1 MKKVLVLLVGLG
13 LVISCDKEEALDD
26 SPSTFE
32 TTSIMALIESGNND
46 ASRDVNRPGS
56 VLDFINTIEITA
68 DHVGTIGAPYEVS
81 EEYTMVDDGSGA
93 SGFVLEDVALGRNKF
108 EAYAMS
114 YQQDPTQEYKWVTG
128 EADTPWEWID
138 AQRGRHPNVNF
149 YDDDNALQD
158 IYENPVALQNVVNFD
173 MQAESGR
180 LIVGVK
186 LSDEIR
192 NTFYSNYVYVQ
203 HQVTYADGSV
213 SGWSGLSEF
222 NNAHIDDLLTFYFSD
237 NEKSITDACVNFRFV
252 VCDSV
257 YPGVETN
264 EFYREICIENGKS
277 IGCVY
282 EITGDA
288 VVENIT
294 NFNFS
299 FDWEEVDCAPCPS
312 NNYVTTVPN
321 YFRVQQEM
329 LNLCEKEVGS
339 VHNIEDT
346 LGLIEAGQYSVQLV
360 MNGNATFSDVL
371 MVKNGTTTDLG
382 VSWTLNGTSNGGFT
396 IPANTVSLVKLGD
409 NTDVTNFV
417 VGSTS
422 GPDFTTGSIAACN

>member
-93 SGFVLEDVALGRNKF
+93 SGFVLEDVALGMNEFK
-108 EAYAMS
+108 AYAKS
-114 YQQDPTQEYKWVTG
+114 YNQISTEEYLWIDDQ
-128 EADTPWEWID
+128 ADMPWEWID

-149 YDDDNALQD
+149 YDNDNSPQF
-158 IYENPVALQNVVNFD
+158 IKENPTAGENVVNFD

-192 NTFYSNYVYVQ
+192 NTFFSNFVYVQ
-203 HQVTYADGSV
+203 HQVKYADGSL
-213 SGWSGLSEF
+213 SGWSGMTQF
-222 NNAHIDDLLTFYFSD
+222 NDLQKDKLLTFYFSD
-237 NEKSITDACVNFRFV
+237 NDKSITGACVEFKFTI
-252 VCDSV
+252 CDRISG
-257 YPGVETN
+257 PTN
-264 EFYREICIENGKS
+264 TFFREICIDNGKS

-282 EITGDA
+282 EVTGDA
-288 VVENIT
+288 VVEDIT
-294 NFNFS
+294 NFNFT
-299 FDWEEVDCAPCPS
+299 FNWEEVDCAPCPS
-312 NNYVTTVPN
+312 NNYVTTVPR
-321 YFRVQQEM
+321 YAYVQQEM
-329 LNLCEKEVGS
+329 LTLCGTEVGS
-339 VHNIEDT
+339 VNGITTVMPE
-346 LGLIEAGQYSVQLV
+346 LIVSGEYNVQLV
-360 MNGNATFSDVL
+360 MNVDGTTSDVL
-371 MVKNGTTTDLG
+371 LVSNGTSTDQS
-382 VSWTLNGTSNGGFT
+382 VTWTLNGTSNGGFT

-409 NTDVTNFV
+409 NTHVTNFV

-422 GPDFTTGSIAACN
+422 GADFTTGSITGCN

>member
-13 LVISCDKEEALDD
+13 LVISCDKEESLDD

-81 EEYTMVDDGSGA
+81 KEYTMVDDGRGA
-93 SGFVLEDVALGRNKF
+93 SGFVLEDVALGENEFK
-108 EAYAMS
+108 ATAKS
-114 YQQDPTQEYKWVTG
+114 YQQDPTEEYLWI
-128 EADTPWEWID
+128 EDQADMPWEWID

-149 YDDDNALQD
+149 YDNDNTPQL
-158 IYENPVALQNVVNFD
+158 IKENPAAGENVVNFD

-192 NTFYSNYVYVQ
+192 NTFFSNFVYVQ
-203 HQVTYADGSV
+203 HQVKYADGSL
-213 SGWSGLSEF
+213 SGWSGMTQF
-222 NNAHIDDLLTFYFSD
+222 NDLQKDKLLTFYFSD
-237 NEKSITDACVNFRFV
+237 NDKSISGACVEFKFTI
-252 VCDSV
+252 CDRISG
-257 YPGVETN
+257 PTN
-264 EFYREICIENGKS
+264 TFFREICIDNGKS

-282 EITGDA
+282 EVTGDA

-294 NFNFS
+294 NFNFT
-299 FDWEEVDCAPCPS
+299 FNWEEVDCAPCPS
-312 NNYVTTVPN
+312 NNYVTTVPR
-321 YFRVQQEM
+321 YAYVQQEM
-329 LNLCEKEVGS
+329 LTLCGTEVGS
-339 VHNIEDT
+339 VHGITTVIPE
-346 LGLIEAGQYSVQLV
+346 LIVSGEYNVQLV
-360 MNGNATFSDVL
+360 MNVDGTTSDVL
-371 MVKNGTTTDLG
+371 LVSNGTSTDQS
-382 VSWTLNGTSNGGFT
+382 VAWTLNGTSNGGFT

-422 GPDFTTGSIAACN
+422 GDDFTTGAITGCN

>member
-81 EEYTMVDDGSGA
+81 KEYTMVDDGRGA
-93 SGFVLEDVALGRNKF
+93 SGFVLEDVALGENEFK
-108 EAYAMS
+108 ATAKS
-114 YQQDPTQEYKWVTG
+114 YQQDPTEEYLWI
-128 EADTPWEWID
+128 EDQADMPWEWID

-149 YDDDNALQD
+149 YDNDNTPQF
-158 IYENPVALQNVVNFD
+158 IKENPAAGENVVNFD

-192 NTFYSNYVYVQ
+192 NTFFSNFVYVQ
-203 HQVTYADGSV
+203 HQVKYADGSL
-213 SGWSGLSEF
+213 SGWSGMTQF
-222 NNAHIDDLLTFYFSD
+222 NDLQKDKLLTFYFSD
-237 NEKSITDACVNFRFV
+237 NDKSISGACVEFKFTI
-252 VCDSV
+252 CDRISG
-257 YPGVETN
+257 PTN
-264 EFYREICIENGKS
+264 TFFREICIDNGKS

-282 EITGDA
+282 EVTGDA

-294 NFNFS
+294 NFNFT
-299 FDWEEVDCAPCPS
+299 FNWEEVDCAPCPS
-312 NNYVTTVPN
+312 NNYVTTVPR
-321 YFRVQQEM
+321 YAYVQQEM
-329 LNLCEKEVGS
+329 LTLCGTEVGS
-339 VHNIEDT
+339 VHGITTVIPE
-346 LGLIEAGQYSVQLV
+346 LIVSGEYNVQLV
-360 MNGNATFSDVL
+360 MNVDGTTSDVL
-371 MVKNGTTTDLG
+371 LVSNGTSTDQS
-382 VSWTLNGTSNGGFT
+382 VAWTLNGTSNGGFT

-422 GPDFTTGSIAACN
+422 GDDFTTGAITGCN

>member
-26 SPSTFE
+26 SSSTFK

-68 DHVGTIGAPYEVS
+68 DHVETIGAAYKVS
-81 EEYTMVDDGSGA
+81 EVFTMVDDGTGA

-108 EAYAMS
+108 EATAKS
-114 YQQDPTQEYKWVTG
+114 YNQTPAEEYIWQTD
-128 EADTPWEWID
+128 EADKPWEWID

-149 YDDDNALQD
+149 YDNNNALQD
-158 IYENPVALQNVVNFD
+158 IYENPVAPQNVVNFD

-192 NTFYSNYVYVQ
+192 NTFYSNFVYVQ
-203 HQVTYADGSV
+203 HQVTYADNTKSN
-213 SGWSGLSEF
+213 WSGMAEF
-222 NNAHIDDLLTFYFSD
+222 NSAHIDDLLTFYFSD
-237 NEKSITDACVNFRFV
+237 NKKSIDGACVEFRFV

-257 YPGVETN
+257 SPGIQTN
-264 EFYREICIENGKS
+264 EFFRSICIENGKS

-294 NFNFS
+294 NFNFT
-299 FDWEEVDCAPCPS
+299 FNWEEVDCAPCPS

-329 LNLCEKEVGS
+329 LNLCGTEVGS

-346 LGLIEAGQYSVQLV
+346 LGLIEPGQYSVQLV
-360 MNGNATFSDVL
+360 MNGDATFSDVL
-371 MVKNGTTTDLG
+371 MVKNGTNTDLG
-382 VSWTLNGTSNGGFT
+382 VSWTLNGISNGGFT
-396 IPANTVSLVKLGD
+396 IPKDTVSLVKLGD

-422 GPDFTTGSIAACN
+422 GDDFTTGAITGCN

>member
-13 LVISCDKEEALDD
+13 LVISCDKEESLDD

-93 SGFVLEDVALGRNKF
+93 SGFVLEDVALGMNEFK
-108 EAYAMS
+108 AYAKS
-114 YQQDPTQEYKWVTG
+114 YNQISTEEYLWIDDQ
-128 EADTPWEWID
+128 ADMPWEWID

-149 YDDDNALQD
+149 YDNDNTPQF
-158 IYENPVALQNVVNFD
+158 IKENPAAGENVVNFD

-192 NTFYSNYVYVQ
+192 NTFFSNFVYVQ
-203 HQVTYADGSV
+203 HQVKYADGSL
-213 SGWSGLSEF
+213 SGWSGMTQF
-222 NNAHIDDLLTFYFSD
+222 NDLQKDKLLTFYFSD
-237 NEKSITDACVNFRFV
+237 NDKSISGACVEFKFTI
-252 VCDSV
+252 CDRISG
-257 YPGVETN
+257 PTN
-264 EFYREICIENGKS
+264 TFFREICIDNGKS

-282 EITGDA
+282 EVTGDA

-294 NFNFS
+294 NFNFT
-299 FDWEEVDCAPCPS
+299 FNWEEVDCAPCPS
-312 NNYVTTVPN
+312 NNYVTTVPR
-321 YFRVQQEM
+321 YAYVQQEM
-329 LNLCEKEVGS
+329 LTLCGTEVGS
-339 VHNIEDT
+339 VQDITTVMPE
-346 LGLIEAGQYSVQLV
+346 LIVSGEYNVQLV
-360 MNGNATFSDVL
+360 MNVDGTTSDVL
-371 MVKNGTTTDLG
+371 MVSNGTSTDQG
-382 VSWTLNGTSNGGFT
+382 VAWTLNGTSNGGFT
-396 IPANTVSLVKLGD
+396 IPKNTVSLVKLGD

-422 GPDFTTGSIAACN
+422 GDDFTTGAITGCN

>member
-13 LVISCDKEEALDD
+13 LVVSCDKEEALDN

-68 DHVGTIGAPYEVS
+68 DHVGTIGAPYKVE
-81 EEYTMVDDGSGA
+81 EEYTMIDDGSGA
-93 SGFVLEDVALGRNKF
+93 ANFVLEDVALGRNKF
-108 EAYAMS
+108 EAYAYS
-114 YQQDPTQEYKWVTG
+114 YEQDATEEYLWIDDQ
-128 EADTPWEWID
+128 ADMPWEWID

-149 YDDDNALQD
+149 YDNDNAPQF
-158 IYENPVALQNVVNFD
+158 IKENPAVGENLVNFD

-192 NTFYSNYVYVQ
+192 NTFFSNFVYVQ
-203 HQVTYADGSV
+203 HQVKYADGSL
-213 SGWSGLSEF
+213 SGWSGMTQF
-222 NNAHIDDLLTFYFSD
+222 NDLQKDKLLTFYFSD
-237 NEKSITDACVNFRFV
+237 NDKSITGACVEFKFTI
-252 VCDSV
+252 CDALTGPSN
-257 YPGVETN
+257 T
-264 EFYREICIENGKS
+264 FFREICIENGKS
-277 IGCVY
+277 VGCVY
-282 EITGDA
+282 EVTGDA

-312 NNYVTTVPN
+312 NNYVTTVPR
-321 YFRVQQEM
+321 YAYVQQEM
-329 LNLCEKEVGS
+329 LTLCEMEVGS
-339 VHNIEDT
+339 VHGITTVMPE
-346 LGLIEAGQYSVQLV
+346 LIVSAEYNVQLV
-360 MNGNATFSDVL
+360 MNVDGTTSDVL
-371 MVKNGTTTDLG
+371 LVSNGTSTDQS
-382 VSWTLNGTSNGGFT
+382 VTWTLNGTSNGGFT
-396 IPANTVSLVKLGD
+396 IPANTVSLVKLSD

-417 VGSTS
+417 VGTTS
-422 GPDFTTGSIAACN
+422 GPDFTAGSIAGCN